1 MPNLILTDE
10 QAIQLVEQLP
20 QQQQAKL
27 MQVLLQKSWS
37 KWLELSQSGQANI
50 REIATKRNKNWDE
63 MNEDERDSN
72 SKFLMWQGLRVLARI
87 IRGRIQRH

>member
-37 KWLELSQSGQANI
+37 KWLELSQSGQVNI
-50 REIATKRNKNWDE
+50 RQIAADKNKNWDE
-63 MNEDERDSN
+63 MNKDEQKVLIDEI
-72 SKFLMWQGLRVLARI
+72 LRE
-87 IRGRIQRH
+87 

>member
-1 MPNLILTDE
+1 MPNLVLTDE

-37 KWLELSQSGQANI
+37 QWLKLSQSGQADI
-50 REIATKRNKNWDE
+50 RQIAAGKNKNWDE
-63 MNEDERDSN
+63 INEDEREELIDEI
-72 SKFLMWQGLRVLARI
+72 LHER
-87 IRGRIQRH
+87 

>member
-1 MPNLILTDE
+1 MPNLVLTDE

-37 KWLELSQSGQANI
+37 QWLELSQSGQVNI
-50 REIATKRNKNWDE
+50 RQIAADKNKNWDE
-63 MNEDERDSN
+63 MNKDEQKVLIDEI
-72 SKFLMWQGLRVLARI
+72 LRE
-87 IRGRIQRH
+87 

>member
-1 MPNLILTDE
+1 MPNLVLTDE

-37 KWLELSQSGQANI
+37 QWLELSQSWQVNI
-50 REIATKRNKNWDE
+50 RQIAADKNKNWDE
-63 MNEDERDSN
+63 MNEDERELLIDEILHE
-72 SKFLMWQGLRVLARI
+72 K
-87 IRGRIQRH
+87 

>member
-1 MPNLILTDE
+1 MPNLVLTDE

-37 KWLELSQSGQANI
+37 QWLELSQAGQINI
-50 REIATKRNKNWDE
+50 RQIAEGKNKNWDE
-63 MNEDERDSN
+63 MNEDEREALIDDILHE
-72 SKFLMWQGLRVLARI
+72 K
-87 IRGRIQRH
+87 

>member
-27 MQVLLQKSWS
+27 MRILLQKYWS
-37 KWLELSQSGQANI
+37 QWLELSESGQINI
-50 REIATKRNKNWDE
+50 RQIAAGKNKNWDE
-63 MNEDERDSN
+63 MNEDERE
-72 SKFLMWQGLRVLARI
+72 VLI
-87 IRGRIQRH
+87 DEILHEK

>member
-27 MQVLLQKSWS
+27 MRILLQKYWS
-37 KWLELSQSGQANI
+37 QWLELSESGQTNI
-50 REIATKRNKNWDE
+50 RQIAAGKNKNWDE
-63 MNEDERDSN
+63 MNEDERE
-72 SKFLMWQGLRVLARI
+72 VLI
-87 IRGRIQRH
+87 DEILHEK

>member
-1 MPNLILTDE
+1 MPNLVLTDE

-37 KWLELSQSGQANI
+37 QWLELSQSGQANI
-50 REIATKRNKNWDE
+50 RQIAAGKNKNWDE
-63 MNEDERDSN
+63 MNEDEREELIDEI
-72 SKFLMWQGLRVLARI
+72 LHER
-87 IRGRIQRH
+87 